1 MVHAC
6 PPTPRPAGRPLQ
18 AQFLRDLGVEVRLQ
32 QLLKKASPEQAQ
44 ALQEGCRRL
53 LDEGD
58 NGMGKSYQVG
68 WLGVEHAGA

>member
-1 MVHAC
+1 M
-6 PPTPRPAGRPLQ
+6 
-18 AQFLRDLGVEVRLQ
+18 RLQ